1 MELDFNYNSGGREK
15 YFEKERVGDCVCRA
29 ISIANDMD
37 YKEVY
42 DKINEYAK
50 REHKGKRKKGIS
62 NARNGVYRNTYDK
75 LLKELGWEF
84 IPLMTIGSGCQV
96 HLRANEIPMN
106 DTIICEL
113 SKHLTCVKNGV
124 INDTYN
130 CSREGNRCV
139 YGYYIKKDKTAEI
152 EPKKHEIEG
161 IKELEELKEMVLNQI
176 ATNQDMLSLIENQI
190 KKLKDSDN

>member
-1 MELDFNYNSGGREK
+1 M
-15 YFEKERVGDCVCRA
+15 
-29 ISIANDMD
+29 
-37 YKEVY
+37 
-42 DKINEYAK
+42 
-50 REHKGKRKKGIS
+50 
-62 NARNGVYRNTYDK
+62 
-75 LLKELGWEF
+75 
-84 IPLMTIGSGCQV
+84 
-96 HLRANEIPMN
+96 
-106 DTIICEL
+106 
-113 SKHLTCVKNGV
+113 

-176 ATNQDMLSLIENQI
+176 ATNQDMLSLIEKQI

>member
-15 YFEKERVGDCVCRA
+15 YFEKEEVGDCVCRA

-50 REHKGKRKKGIS
+50 GEHKGKRKKEIS
-62 NARNGVYRNTYDK
+62 NARNGVYKNTYDK
-75 LLKELGWEF
+75 LLKELGWVF
-84 IPLMTIGSGCQV
+84 IPLMTIGSGCQA
-96 HLRANEIPMN
+96 HLRTNEIPMN
-106 DTIICEL
+106 DIIICKL

-139 YGYYIKKDKTAEI
+139 YGYYIKKDK
-152 EPKKHEIEG
+152 
-161 IKELEELKEMVLNQI
+161 IKE
-176 ATNQDMLSLIENQI
+176 
-190 KKLKDSDN
+190 